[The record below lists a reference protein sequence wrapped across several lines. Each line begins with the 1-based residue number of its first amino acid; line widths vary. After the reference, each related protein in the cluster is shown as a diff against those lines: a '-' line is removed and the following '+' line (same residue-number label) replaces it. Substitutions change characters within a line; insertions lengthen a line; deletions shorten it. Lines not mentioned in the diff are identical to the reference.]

1 MGGAGGILYSDGRFA
16 FGDSSSNI
24 NYNLSQL
31 TLNGNIVSINNLQQ
45 GTNTTQSGNTFGYGN
60 GTTLYGISTCGFFRS
75 TRYDS
80 AALAASGI
88 NNIALAAIG
97 ASYATGLFSNTLGVD
112 SIDPYYVI
120 LGATIGGNNGGYQ
133 QAAFFQRRGS
143 YGYSAS
149 DSNPDSYTS
158 GYARIAYLQT
168 GTGDTYGGKFM
179 TTSGTTDVRG
189 ITIGGPTNGLYVLGA
204 GVSSVGFSPFTGM
217 HLCLLPKTI
226 TPVPGDIYYDT
237 SIYLKPNVND
247 VLSFIALSNA
257 PNMKGAIGVFTN
269 MSGGSVPAYMQLTV
283 DKPYMEHGVEQHEV
297 VTITDPKY
305 KTLLEQNTLVLVNAL
320 GEGLINVCGE
330 NGDLEVGD
338 LIVTSS
344 IAGKG
349 MKQNDDIVRSITVAR
364 SREAVTFT
372 SPTEVKQVACIYL
385 CG

>member
-1 MGGAGGILYSDGRFA
+1 M
-16 FGDSSSNI
+16 
-24 NYNLSQL
+24 
-31 TLNGNIVSINNLQQ
+31 
-45 GTNTTQSGNTFGYGN
+45 
-60 GTTLYGISTCGFFRS
+60 
-75 TRYDS
+75 
-80 AALAASGI
+80 
-88 NNIALAAIG
+88 
-97 ASYATGLFSNTLGVD
+97 SNTLGVD

-120 LGATIGGNNGGYQ
+120 LGATIGGNSGGWQ
-133 QAAFFQRRGS
+133 QAAFMQRRGS

-158 GYARIAYLQT
+158 GYARIAYLQN

-179 TTSGTTDVRG
+179 TSSGTTDVRG
-189 ITIGGPTNGLYVLGA
+189 IVIGGPTNGLYVLGA

-217 HLCLLPKTI
+217 HLCLLPNSI
-226 TPVPGDIYYDT
+226 TPVVGDIYYDT
-237 SIYLKPNVND
+237 SIYLKANVND

-257 PNMKGAIGVFTN
+257 PQMKGAIGVFTN
-269 MSGGSVPAYMQLTV
+269 MSEGSVPGYMQTTI
-283 DKPYMEHGVEQHEV
+283 DKPYMEHGIEQHEV
-297 VTITDPKY
+297 VTITKPEY

-344 IAGKG
+344 IPGKG

-364 SREAVTFT
+364 SREAITFS